1 MQTHINMTGKNYT
14 KVGIIKIEGANKI
27 EKKYIDII
35 SIYFKY
41 NIFRYNSYALNKNSK
56 N

>member
-1 MQTHINMTGKNYT
+1 MQTHINMTGKNYM
-14 KVGIIKIEGANKI
+14 KVGIIKIERENKI